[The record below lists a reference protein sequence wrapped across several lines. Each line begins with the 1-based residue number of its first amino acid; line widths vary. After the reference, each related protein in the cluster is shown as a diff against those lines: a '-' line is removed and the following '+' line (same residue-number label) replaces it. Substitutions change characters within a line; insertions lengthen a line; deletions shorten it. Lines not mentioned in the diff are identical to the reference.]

1 MITSFSLKKK
11 DKRLG
16 KKRDKK
22 EPPQKQ
28 TKDDLT
34 KFNEWVNKKETSI
47 NLEIFQKHFTFQKPS
62 DMLKVSYTTNDKKK
76 NADLVNVIKSGLS
89 DLKKE
94 IKDISKEK
102 K

>member
-1 MITSFSLKKK
+1 MITSLSLKKK

-22 EPPQKQ
+22 EPPQKP

-47 NLEIFQKHFTFQKPS
+47 NREIFQNYFTFKKPS
-62 DMLKVSYTTNDKKK
+62 DMLKVLYTTNDKKK

-89 DLKKE
+89 ELKKE
-94 IKDISKEK
+94 IKDISKEEK
-102 K
+102 